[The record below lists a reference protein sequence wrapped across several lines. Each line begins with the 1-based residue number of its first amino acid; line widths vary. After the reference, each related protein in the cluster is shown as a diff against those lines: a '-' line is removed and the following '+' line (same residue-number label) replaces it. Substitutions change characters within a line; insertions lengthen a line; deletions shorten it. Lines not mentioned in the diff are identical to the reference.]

1 MQFIVGAWH
10 VRQHRGTYLQ
20 LCEAMQQMN
29 QSQTINTQIETLS
42 DELARMKYFDSG
54 Q

>member
-1 MQFIVGAWH
+1 MQFTVEAWH

-20 LCEAMQQMN
+20 LHEAMQQMN
-29 QSQTINTQIETLS
+29 QTQTINTQTEILS
-42 DELARMKYFDSG
+42 DEVAKMKYFDSG

>member
-20 LCEAMQQMN
+20 LHEAMQQMN
-29 QSQTINTQIETLS
+29 QTQTINTQTATVS
-42 DELARMKYFDSG
+42 DELAKMKYFDSG